1 MEKLTGSDFTDLL
14 RQNPEKALEWIYKLH
29 YQQLCNRVN
38 MIISDPKSS
47 EDIVQDVIFELWK
60 KKDQIIIQN
69 SLLPYLRT
77 ACRNRALNYLR
88 DKDPRTEDESVLDDF
103 ENRDISIAEIM
114 EASEVEKKIKAS
126 LDKLPEKCR
135 LVFVMSRYEELTYN
149 EIAAKLE
156 ISVKTVENQ
165 ISKAL
170 QLLRVDIYSKKP

>member
-1 MEKLTGSDFTDLL
+1 MEKLTGSEFSDLL
-14 RQNPEKALEWIYKLH
+14 RQNPEKALEWIYKHH
-29 YQQLCNRVN
+29 YQQLCHRVN
-38 MIISDPKSS
+38 IIISDPKSS

-60 KKDQIIIQN
+60 KKDQINIQN

-88 DKDPRTEDESVLDDF
+88 DKDPRTEDESVLQEF
-103 ENRDISIAEIM
+103 ETKDISISQIM
-114 EASEVEKKIKAS
+114 EAGEVEKKIKNS
-126 LDKLPEKCR
+126 LDKLPERCR
-135 LVFVMSRYEELTYN
+135 LVFVLSRYEELTYN

-170 QLLRVDIYSKKP
+170 QLLRADIFSNKE